1 MSTLS
6 VIPTVPWTLAVRR
19 FAVHFAEMC
28 ASMCIGGIALD
39 FMTFSAI
46 GLVGPANFVAQ
57 YPEISIAIIAINAT
71 IAMAGY
77 MAFRGHPIR
86 HNVEMSGTNF
96 VGGIALIGAYW
107 LGAIPGAKLEIWPA
121 LFSFM
126 CGPLCLLMFL
136 LMVVRFDVYGGRV
149 GAAAALTA
157 STATGDYTCPMH
169 SEIRQADPGRCP
181 VCGMTLKLR
190 RT

>member
-6 VIPTVPWTLAVRR
+6 AAPTVPWTLAIRR
-19 FAVHFAEMC
+19 FVVHLAEMC
-28 ASMCIGGIALD
+28 ASMCVGGIALD
-39 FMTFSAI
+39 LVTFGAI

-77 MAFRGHPIR
+77 MALRGHPIG
-86 HNVEMSGTNF
+86 HNVEMSGTNV

-107 LGAIPGAKLEIWPA
+107 LGAVPGAKLESWVA
-121 LFSFM
+121 LFFFM

-136 LMVVRFDVYGGRV
+136 LMVVRFDVYGGRI
-149 GAAAALTA
+149 GAAAAVTIP
-157 STATGDYTCPMH
+157 TTTGDYTCPMH